1 MKLTSFLP
9 ITLLIVTISLA
20 GEQSEMQSKLKEAQ
34 QKFSTTA
41 WHDYAEKFA
50 TSVAAKPLID
60 AMHECDKPTF
70 LWSLSHDVVFIVAT
84 DGHVEQVFQSP
95 TSPFGDCVAA
105 HLQAAKTVPKPP
117 GDHWPVQIH
126 LLNGPRETSKPDQ
139 PYVTFSQPDKTPPP
153 AAHPPDKPLASA
165 NQEAFDK
172 LNKALAPYIAKGR
185 ATYPDAKK
193 RFLAGLPVNQTFSVM
208 KRLSEGDPPI
218 FEDVFI
224 DVDSIKDG
232 KIYGRIA
239 THLAAIKSH
248 RQWDKISFPESE
260 IMDWTIVRADGS
272 EEGNVVGKFLD
283 TYKPQ

>member
-1 MKLTSFLP
+1 MRAGHGNLQRNGIASWQGRTLGPNDPILTAYVRQRTRRRLSPRSPRPRVGEFMKLTSFLP

-41 WHDYAEKFA
+41 GHDYAEKFA

-105 HLQAAKTVPKPP
+105 YLQAAKTVPKPP

-126 LLNGPRETSKPDQ
+126 LLNGPREKSKPDQ
-139 PYVTFSQPDKTPPP
+139 PYVTF
-153 AAHPPDKPLASA
+153 
-165 NQEAFDK
+165 
-172 LNKALAPYIAKGR
+172 
-185 ATYPDAKK
+185 
-193 RFLAGLPVNQTFSVM
+193 
-208 KRLSEGDPPI
+208 
-218 FEDVFI
+218 
-224 DVDSIKDG
+224 
-232 KIYGRIA
+232 
-239 THLAAIKSH
+239 
-248 RQWDKISFPESE
+248 
-260 IMDWTIVRADGS
+260 
-272 EEGNVVGKFLD
+272 
-283 TYKPQ
+283 